1 MKRLTFIF
9 AILLSQV
16 VQGQQTLYHE
26 YYESASDF
34 VITKWNC
41 DKNDLSD
48 MYVIET
54 IDSQHR
60 VTELKFMHNGKL
72 NDASLCYLTAW
83 LKYDY
88 PNDTT
93 IVISYLNANGKPE
106 ANIECET
113 PSATTY
119 FLSSDG
125 KTINDSQTKYEFDP
139 EPFYEIGWTEEFLE
153 KVLVELN
160 ENNDMISPCIDYYS
174 KSKSKMNGIFPVSTE
189 FDLEKYYFNETEKK
203 EIKTVGNNG
212 YKK

>member
-1 MKRLTFIF
+1 
-9 AILLSQV
+9 
-16 VQGQQTLYHE
+16 
-26 YYESASDF
+26 
-34 VITKWNC
+34 
-41 DKNDLSD
+41 
-48 MYVIET
+48 
-54 IDSQHR
+54 
-60 VTELKFMHNGKL
+60 MHNGKL

-93 IVISYLNANGKPE
+93 IVLSYLNANGKPE

-113 PSATTY
+113 PSVTTY

-125 KTINDSQTKYEFDP
+125 KTIKDSQTKYEFDP
-139 EPFYEIGWTEEFLE
+139 ELFYEIGATEDFLE

-160 ENNDMISPCIDYYS
+160 ENNDMIAPCVDYYS
-174 KSKSKMNGIFPVSTE
+174 KSKSKLNGIFPVSTE